1 MNVIQTLT
9 EKMEEELNALK
20 SRYRSAV
27 ERGYKSFDLEIKFP
41 PEIFDKAILGISR
54 FAPYDEIRE
63 ALMKAN
69 HDTVKRIHD
78 EAEKAVLDKFQDW
91 LTVEGIPH
99 FRDFS
104 NKNNKKFCFRFEGI
118 DKAKYLVEIDNWKK
132 R

>member
-27 ERGYKSFDLEIKFP
+27 ERGYKSFDLEIKFL
-41 PEIFDKAILGISR
+41 PETFDKAILGISR
-54 FAPYDEIRE
+54 FATLNETRE

-69 HDTVKRIHD
+69 HVTVERIHD

-91 LTVEGIPH
+91 LVIEGIPH
-99 FRDFS
+99 FIDFS
-104 NKNNKKFCFRFEGI
+104 NKNKKKFCFRFEGI
-118 DKAKYLVEIDNWKK
+118 DKAKYLAEIDSWRKK
-132 R
+132 